1 MTDDTKMSFARIEH
15 VIKSAPQILPNWFK
29 SKQLDA
35 RIFFSAFKKA
45 PEEDVDEKQSE
56 RKTSKTEEALWTD
69 SEEIHG
75 ATPLHLAVGVH
86 KGTSC
91 LLEDILKLIKED
103 EQNRYLTSAYKLSP
117 SNDYS
122 WEVRDKDGFTPI
134 SLAIKNNNANA
145 VAMLAEAGC
154 RIDTRCD
161 VSWSFDEDK
170 KKSVITN
177 LIGISIVF
185 DAMECFMTLLELGVN
200 PLECDSKGRLPV
212 HVAIEYDR
220 LDAVQKLIELME
232 DSDKAKQID
241 DTYLVREDFEGF
253 ATDEIDLSEEAMSN
267 ENDSSSPNIILAGSG
282 ENDGGHEDTLDL
294 QNSDAASADPLSELW
309 GAGSMGSADPDEEE
323 DEEDMFTLEDIL
335 QLEREMIEAG
345 FEVQRDRA
353 GNITARFRG
362 REGGTHIQPGRIDND
377 YGSNLLHLAVKYHKH
392 DVCHF
397 LLTAAQKLQDVE
409 DKRDDGMT
417 AMHIA
422 AKNNDTRMMQL
433 LAEEAGAQVNPC
445 NDVLGMYP
453 IHIACENGAAEAL
466 KFLLVHGVDANC
478 RDDNGFVPLHYAAT
492 SEQSSECI
500 DILLEARADVNAVSL
515 DKETPLY
522 TAVSRWNMEQFWK
535 ILKAGGDP
543 SIAHCDSTV
552 VLGFLAANSMEELG
566 KFAAYISEHSQVQDS
581 CDLDIVIGDE
591 GQTALHIAARNQSV
605 KVLENLLK
613 AGANPNIEDESG
625 LSPLL
630 TVMENANG
638 DKVEISTSMNLLLRA
653 GADPNKT
660 TPDGERLLHFACK
673 AKFHQLVEQLLKS
686 GAEKDATSKSETALH
701 VSAVAEDI
709 HAMKMLLHAG
719 ADPNV
724 LNEEKFTPL
733 LICAKNHFVDGVQLL
748 VDHGADVNIS
758 SPEGNTCLHV
768 CADLKKGKTRE
779 VISKLTKAGASLDAF
794 NTVGDQPLHVHISEY
809 RTDGTRSLIEA
820 GADINCLSKS
830 GRTPLMTACDRGHLE
845 AVRML
850 LRAGAN
856 VNMENKNK
864 HTAMYYFANSES
876 KTVRALRLL
885 LNAGANISHKDKDGD
900 TVLHEAALNDHP
912 AVIRFLLH
920 RGIDINACNR
930 SHETP
935 LFQAATNGF
944 IEATEALL
952 RNYPTIRPANP
963 RICNNSGNSPYEA
976 ARAGGHTEIMQILL
990 QAMKVTL
997 STFAPLSVYSRGL
1010 RDSSGMLGSDKTP
1023 ASSDSTICAVCQEVL
1038 EVGDQI
1044 RKLPCGHEFHD
1055 PCILPWIGGE
1065 QMSQNM
1071 DCPVCKQP
1079 IAPKTL

>member
-1 MTDDTKMSFARIEH
+1 MTDDAETTPARIEH
-15 VIKSAPQILPNWFK
+15 VIKSAPRSLPNWFK
-29 SKQLDA
+29 SNDMDA
-35 RIFFSAFKKA
+35 RVFFSAFKKA
-45 PEEDVDEKQSE
+45 PEEDNDEKQSK
-56 RKTSKTEEALWTD
+56 RKKSKMEELLRTE
-69 SEEIHG
+69 SEEIFG
-75 ATPLHLAVGVH
+75 STPLHLAISLH
-86 KGTSC
+86 KGTPR
-91 LLEDILKLIKED
+91 LLKDILQLIKED
-103 EQNRYLTSAYKLSP
+103 EQNRYLTSAYKLSS

-134 SLAIKNNNANA
+134 SLAIKNNNADA
-145 VAMLAEAGC
+145 VDMLLEAGC
-154 RIDTRCD
+154 RMDTRCA
-161 VSWSFDEDK
+161 VAWSFGEE
-170 KKSVITN
+170 KKSVVTN
-177 LIGISIVF
+177 LIGISLVF
-185 DAMECFMTLLELGVN
+185 DAMECFVTLLERGAN

-220 LDAVQKLIELME
+220 LDAVQKLIELMPHSNNTTRLE
-232 DSDKAKQID
+232 
-241 DTYLVREDFEGF
+241 DTYLVREDFERF
-253 ATDEIDLSEEAMSN
+253 ATEEIDLSEEDMST
-267 ENDSSSPNIILAGSG
+267 ENNSSSPNIILSGNG
-282 ENDGGHEDTLDL
+282 ENDGGHDDTLGL
-294 QNSDAASADPLSELW
+294 QTSDSESGDPHSELW
-309 GAGSMGSADPDEEE
+309 TANSIGSTDPDEEE

-353 GNITARFRG
+353 GNITARFRE
-362 REGGTHIQPGRIDND
+362 REDDTHIQPGRVDSD
-377 YGSNLLHLAVKYHKH
+377 YGSNLLHLAVNYRKH
-392 DVCHF
+392 DICHF
-397 LLTAAQKLQDVE
+397 LLTGAQKLQDVE
-409 DKRDDGMT
+409 DRRDDGMT

-433 LAEEAGAQVNPC
+433 LAEEGGAQVNVC

-453 IHIACENGAAEAL
+453 IHIACENGATEAL
-466 KFLLVHGVDANC
+466 TFLLAHGVSPNC

-492 SEQSSECI
+492 NDQSSECI
-500 DILLEARADVNAVSL
+500 DILLKAGADVNAVSL

-522 TAVSRWNMEQFWK
+522 TAVSRWNMEQFWR

-543 SIAHCDSTV
+543 SIAHSDSTV
-552 VLGFLAANSMEELG
+552 VLGFLAANSMEELA
-566 KFAAYISEHSQVQDS
+566 KFAAYLSEHPEVKSS

-591 GQTALHIAARNQSV
+591 GQTALHIAARSLSV
-605 KVLENLLK
+605 QVLENLLK
-613 AGANPNIEDESG
+613 AGANPNIEDENG

-638 DKVEISTSMNLLLRA
+638 EQVDICTSMNLLLRA

-660 TPDGERLLHFACK
+660 GPDGERILHYACK
-673 AKFHQLVEQLLKS
+673 SKFHQLVEQLLIS
-686 GAEKDATSKSETALH
+686 GVEKNATSKLETALH

-709 HAMKMLLHAG
+709 YAMKMLLDAG
-719 ADPNV
+719 ADPNI
-724 LNEEKFTPL
+724 LDEEKFTPL
-733 LICAKNHFVDGVQLL
+733 LICARNHFVDGVQLL
-748 VDHGADVNIS
+748 LDHGADVQIS
-758 SPEGNTCLHV
+758 TPEGNTCLHV
-768 CADLKKGKTRE
+768 CADLKKGKAAE
-779 VISKLTKAGASLDAF
+779 VISILVKAGASMDSF
-794 NTVGDQPLHVHISEY
+794 NNIGEQPLHFHISTH
-809 RTDGTRSLIEA
+809 RTDGTRSLIQA

-850 LRAGAN
+850 LRAGAE
-856 VNMENKNK
+856 VNMENKNQ
-864 HTAMYYFANSES
+864 HTALYYFAGSES

-885 LNAGANISHKDKDGD
+885 LNAGANIHHKDKDGD

-912 AVIRFLLH
+912 AVARFLLH

-944 IEATEALL
+944 IETTEALL

-963 RICNNSGNSPYEA
+963 RIRNNLGTSPYEA
-976 ARAGGHTEIMQILL
+976 ARAAGHTEIMQILL

-997 STFAPLSVYSRGL
+997 STFAPLSAYSRGL
-1010 RDSSGMLGSDKTP
+1010 RDSSGMLMSEETP
-1023 ASSDSTICAVCQEVL
+1023 ASADSTICPICQEVL
-1038 EVGDQI
+1038 EVGEQI

-1055 PCILPWIGGE
+1055 PCILQWVGGE

-1071 DCPVCKQP
+1071 NCPVCKQP